1 MAPGSMTHSFDQ
13 NQRYVGL
20 SYEIN
25 SAPAAA
31 AANDS
36 KKQIKIFPPETAF
49 QAPAGEYLLF
59 LVSEEGIPSEAI
71 TVRVE

>member
-20 SYEIN
+20 RYEAIN
-25 SAPAAA
+25 GASAGDA
-31 AANDS
+31 
-36 KKQIKIFPPETAF
+36 KQIRVFPPETAF

-59 LVSEEGIPSEAI
+59 LVSEDGVPSEAV
-71 TVRVE
+71 TVRVEE